1 MTRND
6 HEQTR
11 DSDPGVEARL
21 ARHGGLS
28 YLEIPAIDPRQ
39 SAVFYEKVLGWNV
52 EWRSSDDPRFGDGTG
67 HLIGRWVTGRAIS
80 REPGLLPYIYV
91 DRIDDAVE
99 RVATHGGEV
108 IKAPY
113 PEGNLWVATVRD
125 PADNVI
131 GLWQEG
137 PR

>member
-6 HEQTR
+6 EETP
-11 DSDPGVEARL
+11 SDADRVDPRL

-39 SAVFYEKVLGWNV
+39 SAAFYERVVGWQV
-52 EWRSSDDPRFGDGTG
+52 RWRDRDDPRFDDATG
-67 HLIGRWVTGRAIS
+67 HLIGRWVTDRPVS
-80 REPGLLPYIYV
+80 REPGFLPYIYV
-91 DRIDDAVE
+91 DRIEDAIE
-99 RVATHGGEV
+99 RVTASGGEV
-108 IKAPY
+108 VRTPY

-125 PADNVI
+125 PAGNLI

-137 PR
+137 RR